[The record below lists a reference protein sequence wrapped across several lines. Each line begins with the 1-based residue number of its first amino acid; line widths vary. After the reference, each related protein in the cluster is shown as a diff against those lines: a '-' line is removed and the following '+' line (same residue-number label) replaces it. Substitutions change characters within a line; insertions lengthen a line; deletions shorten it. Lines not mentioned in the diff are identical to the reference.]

1 MSTYYEYQIDNN
13 TTILIE
19 GPEEKKTGGL
29 ISVARGDEESVVQ
42 RVQAGFRDAIKGA
55 RESAKVLLE
64 EINELQV
71 SEAEIKFGLT
81 ATGGGSFVVTAE
93 LKANYEVTLKWKR
106 AAPGTA

>member
-1 MSTYYEYQIDNN
+1 MPTYYEYELDEN

-29 ISVARGDEESVVQ
+29 IPVSRGGEEESVIQ
-42 RVQAGFRDAIKGA
+42 RVQKSFRDAMKGA

-81 ATGGGSFVVTAE
+81 ATGGGTFVVTAE

-106 AAPGTA
+106 SG